1 MTFQRAFVT
10 ILTVAA
16 LAATAAM
23 AQTTTTTTTTTATR
37 EATYPP
43 VGLATSETLQIN
55 VVNLASNSSSG
66 TAASCTGTITFV
78 NPSGATIGSAA
89 SFTVTSGQTSS
100 ISLPFAKSGASART
114 EIRGVIS
121 YTVTSDV
128 PCSLA
133 SSLETYDTATGVT
146 HLFLS
151 NEASAGGSPALDGGQ
166 GPGR

>member
-1 MTFQRAFVT
+1 MSFQRAFVT
-10 ILTVAA
+10 ILTVGA

-23 AQTTTTTTTTTATR
+23 AQTTTTTPTTSPR

-43 VGLATSETLQIN
+43 VGLAATETLQIN
-55 VVNLASNSSSG
+55 VANLASNSSSG
-66 TAASCTGTITFV
+66 TAASCTGTVTFV
-78 NPSGATIGSAA
+78 NPSGATIGTVA

-100 ISLPFAKSGASART
+100 VSLPFAKTGASART
-114 EIRGVIS
+114 EIRSIVG

-133 SSLETYDTATGVT
+133 SSLETYDTSTGVT

-151 NEASAGGSPALDGGQ
+151 NDASAGGSPALGGGPGQ
-166 GPGR
+166 GR